1 MDYAD
6 DRFEW
11 ELEKAQLNAAKHGV
25 TFAEACQAFDDPQA
39 VEIFDE
45 EHSLD
50 EARYQ
55 LIGLSGSRLL
65 FVIFTIREER
75 QRIIHARKATKSM
88 EQFYVEQN
96 PSI

>member
-1 MDYAD
+1 MTYAD

-11 ELEKAQLNAAKHGV
+11 ELEKARLNADKHGV
-25 TFAEACQAFDDPQA
+25 TFVEACQAFEDPHA
-39 VEIFDE
+39 IEIFDE

-55 LIGLSGSRLL
+55 LIGLSGKRLL
-65 FVIFTIREER
+65 FVIFTVRGDR

>member
-1 MDYAD
+1 MTYEE

-11 ELEKAQLNAAKHGV
+11 EIEKAQLNAAKHGV
-25 TFAEACQAFDDPQA
+25 TFEEARQAFDDPHA
-39 VEIFDE
+39 VEVFDE
-45 EHSLD
+45 AHSID

-55 LIGLSGSRLL
+55 LIGLSGHCLL
-65 FVIFTIREER
+65 FVIFTMRGAR

-96 PSI
+96 PTL